1 MNKIFKMAILNLMRY
16 KRRTLLT
23 ALLITVGILTVI
35 LFSGLAGSFK
45 EMMIGQITDSNLAQ
59 MQIHKKG
66 YVSSIDSMPLN
77 LNLSPE
83 EYKTIEKILQ
93 DNPDMEAYAPRI
105 KLSTMLSN
113 YSETTNIRL
122 NAVDP
127 EKETMV
133 CPDVTNRMIF
143 KNNVVKKI
151 FVKPGEIII
160 PKNLA
165 KGMKLK
171 AGSPV
176 VIVAQNKD
184 GSINGLNF
192 TVAAIIESVLGPQ
205 GKEGYIH
212 INDARTL
219 LRMEKPEVTEIAIR
233 IKNFNRL
240 NAVYADLSSSLLK
253 FKNKKGGP
261 IFEIHTWEKLSPFVN
276 IAKMI
281 DMMTI
286 SMKFIMI
293 AIVLISIL
301 NVMIMS
307 VYERIREIGTMI
319 AIGTSPGKIMG
330 LFLSEGFFLGLISG
344 LAGNVIGIAGI
355 YLLNIFKIRFSFGRM
370 DNMLLSPSIN
380 INELFW
386 LTAIVLVVS
395 VFATLQPAYKA
406 SKMEPVDAL
415 RHV

>member
-1 MNKIFKMAILNLMRY
+1 MNKIFKMAIRNLMRY

-23 ALLITVGILTVI
+23 SLLITVGILTVI

-77 LNLSPE
+77 LNLSPK

-93 DNPDMEAYAPRI
+93 DNPDVVAYAPRI
-105 KLSTMLSN
+105 KLSAMLSN

-133 CPDVTNRMIF
+133 CPDVGNRMVF
-143 KNNVVKKI
+143 KDNVRKKI

-165 KGMKLK
+165 KGMKVK
-171 AGSPV
+171 AGSLV
-176 VIVAQNKD
+176 VIVAQNRD

-212 INDARTL
+212 IKDARTL

-233 IKNFNRL
+233 IKNFNKL
-240 NAVYADLSSSLLK
+240 SAVYTDLKSSLLK
-253 FKNKKGGP
+253 FENKKGGP

-281 DMMTI
+281 DLMTI
-286 SMKFIMI
+286 SMELIMI

-344 LAGNVIGIAGI
+344 LAGNIIGIAGI
-355 YLLNIFKIRFSFGRM
+355 YLLNIFKIRFSFGRA
-370 DNMLLSPSIN
+370 DNLILSPAIN

-386 LTAIVLVVS
+386 LTAIVLLVS

>member
-1 MNKIFKMAILNLMRY
+1 MNQIFKMAIRNLMRY

-23 ALLITVGILTVI
+23 AMLITMGILMVI
-35 LFSGLAGSFK
+35 LFSGLAGSFTK
-45 EMMIGQITDSNLAQ
+45 MMIGHITDSNLAQ

-66 YVSSIDSMPLN
+66 YISSIDSMPLN
-77 LNLSPE
+77 LNLSQT
-83 EYKTIEKILQ
+83 EYNTIEKILQ
-93 DNPDMEAYAPRI
+93 NNPEVEAYAPRI
-105 KLSTMLSN
+105 KFSAMLSN
-113 YSETTNIRL
+113 YAETTNIRL

-133 CPDVTNRMIF
+133 CPDVENRMVF
-143 KNNVVKKI
+143 KDNVRKKI

-160 PKNLA
+160 PKNMA
-165 KGMKLK
+165 KGMNIKV
-171 AGSPV
+171 GGPV
-176 VIVAQNKD
+176 VIVAQNRD

-192 TVAAIIESVLGPQ
+192 IVAAIIESVLGPQ

-219 LRMEKPEVTEIAIR
+219 LRMEKSEVTEIAVR
-233 IKNFNRL
+233 IKKFDKL
-240 NAVYADLSSSLLK
+240 NPVYAELKSSLLK
-253 FKNKKGGP
+253 FKNKKAGP

-281 DMMTI
+281 NLMTI
-286 SMKFIMI
+286 SMKLIMI
-293 AIVLISIL
+293 IIVLISIL
-301 NVMIMS
+301 NIMMMS
-307 VYERIREIGTMI
+307 VYERVSEIGTMI
-319 AIGTSPGKIMG
+319 ALGTSPGKIMV
-330 LFLSEGFFLGLISG
+330 LFISEGFFLGLISAV
-344 LAGNVIGIAGI
+344 AGNVIGIAGL
-355 YLLNIFKIRFSFGRM
+355 YLLNIFKIRFSFSRM
-370 DNMLLSPSIN
+370 DNLLLSPAIN

-386 LTAIVLVVS
+386 LTAIVLLVS

>member
-1 MNKIFKMAILNLMRY
+1 MNKIFKMAIRNLMRY

-77 LNLSPE
+77 LNLSPK

-93 DNPDMEAYAPRI
+93 DHPDVVAYAPRI
-105 KLSTMLSN
+105 KLSAMLSN
-113 YSETTNIRL
+113 YAETTNIRL

-133 CPDVTNRMIF
+133 CPDVTNRMVF
-143 KNNVVKKI
+143 KDNVGKKI

-165 KGMKLK
+165 KGMKIK

-176 VIVAQNKD
+176 VIVAQNRD

-212 INDARTL
+212 IKDARTL

-233 IKNFNRL
+233 IKNFNKL
-240 NAVYADLSSSLLK
+240 SAVYTDLKSSLLK

-281 DMMTI
+281 DLMTI
-286 SMKFIMI
+286 SMKLIMI

-344 LAGNVIGIAGI
+344 IAGNIIGIAGI

-370 DNMLLSPSIN
+370 DNLILSPAIN

-386 LTAIVLVVS
+386 LTAIVLLVS

>member
-1 MNKIFKMAILNLMRY
+1 MNKIFKMAIRNLLRY

-23 ALLITVGILTVI
+23 ALLITVGVLMVI

-77 LNLSPE
+77 LNLSPTG
-83 EYKTIEKILQ
+83 YKTIEKILQ
-93 DNPDMEAYAPRI
+93 DNPDVEAYAPRI

-133 CPDVTNRMIF
+133 CPDVTNRMVF
-143 KNNVVKKI
+143 KANVREKI
-151 FVKPGEIII
+151 FIKPGEIIV

-165 KGMKLK
+165 KGMKIK

-233 IKNFNRL
+233 IKNFNKL
-240 NAVYADLSSSLLK
+240 NAVYADLQSSLLK
-253 FKNKKGGP
+253 FKNKKGEP

-276 IAKMI
+276 IANMI

-286 SMKFIMI
+286 SMKLIMI

-319 AIGTSPGKIMG
+319 AIGTSPSKIMG
-330 LFLSEGFFLGLISG
+330 LFLSEGFFLGLISSI
-344 LAGNVIGIAGI
+344 AGNVIGIAGI
-355 YLLNIFKIRFSFGRM
+355 YFLNIFKIRFSFGRM
-370 DNMLLSPSIN
+370 DNLLLSPAIN

-386 LTAIVLVVS
+386 LTAIVLLVS